1 MEPREEN
8 TFMSIIRKRVL
19 RLNYPDNCPN
29 FSSWPVIVS
38 FSIALHGFAFFLCP
52 HHFALPDILCVS
64 WPRYW
69 LLFLWRSLLCEHLF
83 SSWLPLVERNL
94 NKNVWQMLLRWG
106 KGSLVERWIIMW
118 KLYNSIP
125 QTPTPVLALW
135 QCCLFEK
142 EEQFDLNSY

>member
-8 TFMSIIRKRVL
+8 TFMSIIKKQVL
-19 RLNYPDNCPN
+19 RLNYPDNRPN

-38 FSIALHGFAFFLCP
+38 FSIAVHSFAFFLGP

-64 WPRYW
+64 WPHCW
-69 LLFLWRSLLCEHLF
+69 LLFLWRSFLQEHLQ
-83 SSWLPLVERNL
+83 LLIALVERNL
-94 NKNVWQMLLRWG
+94 NKKVGQVLLRWG
-106 KGSLVERWIIMW
+106 KGLLVERWVIMW

-125 QTPTPVLALW
+125 QTPTPILALW